1 MFAKFGINKKS
12 IPVQG
17 DAPCDQ
23 HTSHSV
29 YVRFLGYKR
38 AIYLLKSIFNAKAN
52 ASSRVESGECLI
64 FGLIGLIRFF
74 LGIV

>member
-12 IPVQG
+12 TLVQRG
-17 DAPCDQ
+17 APCDQ

-29 YVRFLGYKR
+29 YVRFPGYKR
-38 AIYLLKSIFNAKAN
+38 AVYLLKPIVNAKAN
-52 ASSRVESGECLI
+52 ASSGAVSGECLI

-74 LGIV
+74 PGVV